1 MGRSE
6 SVSSNPAYQAVTF
19 WSSHNDPSYSPQRDF
34 FTAGPQPT
42 LYFGGVG
49 SGKTYVGVM
58 KLLRLLDQYPGS
70 RGVIV
75 RQRFQQL
82 KKTTAATLWKLLPRQ
97 FIANRNSNEG
107 TLTLKNGSQLLLMHL
122 DKSDSLNNLKSL
134 EINFAFVD
142 QLEDLS
148 SEAWDTLIERVGRWS
163 GATRVGG
170 WPADWP
176 HRDRRGVPIPP
187 RYAFANCYSPGY
199 DHWIT
204 KRWWEHGE
212 DRAMYAAKGYRV
224 IFGST
229 RDNLALSEDYV
240 QDRLSQG
247 SEYVKRFVDA
257 VEWGANEGRIF
268 TLRPESI
275 LEPTEELIGRIQRT
289 MRLHRVYDHGEFSPA
304 ACLWYATDDKGNVIY
319 YREYMAADR
328 LVSEHRRAIFDM
340 SKPDG
345 WGDQRPQY
353 TSNYADP
360 AIFAKNRGKTA
371 NSKATWSVA
380 DEWLD
385 TRIVEPE
392 TAVWWRPA
400 VNDEAATINRVKEY
414 LRYDTKHYNPFKKT
428 VGSPRVFF
436 VRRTPDYPF
445 GCHEVLADIRN
456 ARRVEIGVKA
466 DGSKMFGDER
476 DEKVR
481 DHLLDG
487 VRYSLIMRPSR
498 GKAEPPPPPEPGM
511 IPLSVFENARQEAE
525 WRLEVEARR
534 EPPTRKGYGY
544 GS

>member
-1 MGRSE
+1 MP
-6 SVSSNPAYQAVTF
+6 SSTVPAFEAVTF
-19 WSSHNDPSYSPQRDF
+19 WPSHNDPAYSPQHDF
-34 FTAGPQPT
+34 FTAGPQPIFF
-42 LYFGGVG
+42 FGGVG
-49 SGKTYVGVM
+49 SGKTWIGILKM
-58 KLLRLLDQYPGS
+58 LRLLDQYPGS
-70 RGVIV
+70 RGAIV

-107 TLTLKNGSQLLLMHL
+107 TLTLRNGSQLLLMHL
-122 DKSDSLNNLKSL
+122 DRADSLNNLKSL

-148 SEAWDTLIERVGRWS
+148 SEACDTLIERVGRWS
-163 GATRVGG
+163 GATRIGG

-176 HRDRRGVPIPP
+176 HTDRRGIPIPP
-187 RYAFANCYSPGY
+187 RYVFANFYSPGY

-204 KRWWEHGE
+204 ARCWEHGAE
-212 DRAMYAAKGYRV
+212 RAMYAAKGWRV
-224 IFGST
+224 IMGST

-240 QDRLSQG
+240 KDRLSQG

-257 VEWGANEGRIF
+257 AEWGANEGRIF
-268 TLRPESI
+268 NLRPESI
-275 LEPTEELIGRIQRT
+275 LDPTPDLLAHIARS

-304 ACLWYATDDKGNVIY
+304 ACLWYATDDRGNVIY
-319 YREYMAADR
+319 YREYQMADK
-328 LVSEHRRAIFDM
+328 LVSEHRRAIFEL

-360 AIFAKNRGKTA
+360 AIFAKNRGKTVT
-371 NSKATWSVA
+371 SKATWAVS

-385 TRIVEPE
+385 TRVVEPE
-392 TAVWWRPA
+392 TAIAWRPA
-400 VNDEAATINRVKEY
+400 VNDESATLNRVKEY
-414 LRYDTKHYNPFKKT
+414 LRYDTTHYNPITKHI
-428 VGSPRVFF
+428 GGPRAFF
-436 VRRTPDYPF
+436 IRRTPEYPH

-456 ARRVEIGVKA
+456 ARRVEIGIKA

-487 VRYSLIMRPSR
+487 VRYSLIMRPAR
-498 GKAEPPPPPEPGM
+498 GRPEPPPPLEPGM
-511 IPLSVFENARQEAE
+511 IPLKLFEDARKEAE
-525 WRLEVEARR
+525 WRQEADDRR
-534 EPPTRKGYGY
+534 APPKRTGYSY
-544 GS
+544 GT